1 LRIPL
6 QALNRAKKVN
16 TMSKQKRKILVTSA
30 LPYANGAIHIG
41 HMLEFIQT
49 DIWARFQ
56 RSQGHECHFAWADD
70 AHGTPIMLSAQRQG
84 ISPEELI
91 GRMNAEHQ
99 RDFRDFGLSYDNFS
113 STHSDANRECVE
125 TIYARLQEG
134 GYIEQRTISQFYDE
148 QQGMFLPD
156 RFIKGTCPKCKTAD
170 QYGDSCESCGS
181 TYSPTDLIEP
191 RSAVSGTTP
200 VMRDS
205 EHYFVRLGEFEN
217 RLQNWMTSG
226 ALQTEV
232 VNKMQEWFEDG
243 LRDWDITRDAPYFG
257 FRIPGTKNKYFYVWV
272 DAPVGYMASFREYC
286 EAEGLDFDEWWE
298 ADSPTELY
306 HFIGK
311 DIVYFHTLFW
321 PAMLMGAGYRVPTAV
336 YAHGFLTVDG
346 VKMSK
351 SRGTFIQARTYLN
364 HLNPDYLRYYFC
376 ARLGPGL
383 GDIDLSLDDFVSR
396 VNSDM
401 VGKVINIAS
410 RCAGFIHRGSDGQL
424 ASELPEPGL
433 YQQFI
438 DQRDLIADD
447 FEQRN
452 YQSAIRRI
460 MALADEGNRYIDE
473 HKPWQLNKQ
482 EGQQAKVQA
491 ICTQGLNLFRVL
503 MTYLAPVVPFTA
515 DAAAEFLGRPLD
527 QWSDLDE
534 PILGV
539 SINTFRPLMTRVDPL
554 RIEAMIED
562 SKENLQA
569 TEEPA
574 AEPLDLADEISIDDF
589 LKVDLRVAKI
599 IDAQKVPEADK
610 LVQLTLDLGA
620 ETRNVF
626 AGIKSAYDPA
636 DLVGRYTVM
645 VANLKPRKMRFGVS
659 EGMVLAAGPGG
670 SDLYILSPD
679 EGAVPGMRVT

>member
-1 LRIPL
+1 
-6 QALNRAKKVN
+6 
-16 TMSKQKRKILVTSA
+16 MSKDKRRILVTSA
-30 LPYANGAIHIG
+30 LPYANGKIHIG

-56 RSQGHECHFAWADD
+56 RAQGHECHFAWADD

-84 ISPEELI
+84 ISPDELI
-91 GRMNAEHQ
+91 EQMNAEHQ

-113 STHSDANRECVE
+113 STHSEANRECVE
-125 TIYARLQEG
+125 TIWAGLKQA
-134 GYIEQRTISQFYDE
+134 GYVVQKTISQFYDE
-148 QQGMFLPD
+148 DEGMFLPD
-156 RFIKGTCPKCKTAD
+156 RFIKGTCPKCRTPD

-181 TYSPTDLIEP
+181 TYAPTDLIEP
-191 RSAVSGTTP
+191 RSAVSGTAP
-200 VMRDS
+200 VMRDT
-205 EHYFVRLGEFEN
+205 EHFFVRLSEFEN
-217 RLQNWMTSG
+217 RLQNWMSSG
-226 ALQTEV
+226 ALQAGV

-243 LRDWDITRDAPYFG
+243 LRDWDVTRDEPYFG
-257 FRIPGTKNKYFYVWV
+257 FKIPGTEDKYFYVWV

-286 EAEGLDFDEWWE
+286 EAQGMDFDEWWE
-298 ADSPTELY
+298 ADSDTELY

-346 VKMSK
+346 TKMSK
-351 SRGTFIQARTYLN
+351 SRGTFILARTYLD

-383 GDIDLSLDDFVSR
+383 GDIDLSLDDFVAR

-424 ASELPEPGL
+424 SDELPDPAL
-433 YQQFI
+433 YQQFVR
-438 DQRDLIADD
+438 QRELIADD

-460 MALADEGNRYIDE
+460 TALADEGNRYIDE
-473 HKPWQLNKQ
+473 HKPWQLIKQ
-482 EGQQAKVQA
+482 EGQQANVQA
-491 ICTQGLNLFRVL
+491 VCTQGINLFRVL

-515 DAAAEFLGRPLD
+515 EAAAEFLGQPLD
-527 QWSDLDE
+527 QWSALDE
-534 PILGV
+534 PMLGV
-539 SINTFRPLMTRVDPL
+539 AINRFQPLMTRVDPL
-554 RIEAMIED
+554 KIEAMIED

-574 AEPLDLADEISIDDF
+574 AEPLDLADEITIDDF
-589 LKVDLRVAKI
+589 LKVDLRIAKI
-599 IDAQKVPEADK
+599 ADAQKVPGADK

-670 SDLYILSPD
+670 DDLYILSPD
-679 EGAVPGMRVT
+679 EGAKPGMRVT